1 MINNFINSILK
12 SDDKSKFKYFI
23 ITTLSLVFINK
34 ISIKP
39 KHIIALIVSFFII
52 YYIKNEEGDS
62 LNNRNLIQEEK
73 KKAIKPTIDKIKDYE
88 DILNFIFSIQDLSKY
103 NPQTY

>member
-39 KHIIALIVSFFII
+39 KHIIALFIFFFII
-52 YYIKNEEGDS
+52 YYIKNKEGDS
-62 LNNRNLIQEEK
+62 LNNKNLIQEEK

-88 DILNFIFSIQDLSKY
+88 IY
-103 NPQTY
+103 